1 MAEVD
6 HRPDLRLGAGVAATI
21 VVASLGPAVWA
32 WSVRDRLPTAVARHW
47 GVGGQVTG
55 TWSLTAQLLVLGTL
69 TLLAAGV
76 LGTVA
81 VVSRQPVAVRRTL
94 SGCAVVLAAVLG
106 ASQVDALSGQLD
118 LADPF
123 DAPAP
128 GAGMALGVVVGL
140 LVAVGVGALASEPPH
155 RRAAAGPPAAELPRL
170 PRPVPPSPTFEARS
184 ALSRGLVAVVGLTAV
199 AFGVPV
205 LLGQWWVGV
214 LALAILG
221 PVVAMARF
229 TTRIDGEG
237 LRVEAAGIRLVD
249 VPVAQVVG
257 ADVIDHLDAFWE
269 FGGWG
274 LRVDAHGRTGVV
286 ARSGPAI
293 SVVRADGSELVVTVD
308 DAARAAATLNSVADA
323 HHGR

>member
-1 MAEVD
+1 VAEVD
-6 HRPDLRLGAGVAATI
+6 HRPDLRLGAGLTATI
-21 VVASLGPAVWA
+21 LAASIGPAVWA
-32 WSVRDRLPTAVARHW
+32 WTVRDRLPAEVARHW

-55 TWSLTAQLLVLGTL
+55 TWSLTAQLLVLGTV
-69 TLLAAGV
+69 TILAGGV

-81 VVSRQPVAVRRTL
+81 VVSRQPVALRRTL
-94 SGCAVVLAAVLG
+94 SACAVVLAAVLA
-106 ASQVDALSGQLD
+106 ASQVDGLRGQLD

-123 DAPAP
+123 AAPAP
-128 GAGMALGVVVGL
+128 GAGIVLGVVLGL
-140 LVAVGVGALASEPPH
+140 LLAVGVGALASEPPH
-155 RRAAAGPPAAELPRL
+155 RRSAAGPPAADLPRL
-170 PRPVPPSPTFEARS
+170 PRPAPPSPTFETRS
-184 ALSRGLVAVVGLTAV
+184 AVSRGLVAVVGLSAA

-229 TTRIDGEG
+229 TTRIDDGG
-237 LRVEAAGIRLVD
+237 LTVKAAGLTLVD

-274 LRVDAHGRTGVV
+274 LRVDVRGRTGVV

-293 SVVRADGSELVVTVD
+293 SVVRADRSELVVTVD
-308 DAARAAATLNSVADA
+308 DAARAAATLNTVADA